1 LEILVVGIK
10 PGLLVGEGQVFSI
23 GDKFFVLR
31 QVQLVIFQMRG
42 VLQQAAAPCHQGSNE
57 HQPQPSG
64 GA

>member
-42 VLQQAAAPCHQGSNE
+42 VLKQAAAPCHQGGNE
-57 HQPQPSG
+57 RQPQPSG